1 MQKQTHRSF
10 YGINSAS
17 IERKVQRT
25 PRKIKDKTPSLLY
38 SKIYPTGS
46 SPDPFYGTAKL
57 HKLKDNGT
65 IYDLPFRPNTLN
77 IGTAMYE
84 LAKYLAQTLK
94 LPDQLQYRIKS
105 SKLFLKT
112 LKKQKIPLEY
122 QMVSSDVV
130 SLFTSVP
137 LEETTNIIIKRIYD
151 KNEIN
156 TNIRKQ
162 EIKGLLYL

>member
-1 MQKQTHRSF
+1 MALLSYT
-10 YGINSAS
+10 NS
-17 IERKVQRT
+17 
-25 PRKIKDKTPSLLY
+25 KTV
-38 SKIYPTGS
+38 
-46 SPDPFYGTAKL
+46 
-57 HKLKDNGT
+57 
-65 IYDLPFRPNTLN
+65 YDLPLRPNTSN

-94 LPDQLQYRIKS
+94 LLDQLQYRIKS